1 MSSGVLSRS
10 IASLI
15 EQHQLSLLI
24 FSFPTHRENNVDKDL
39 PIVEGVPWY
48 AVPWRTFAA
57 GNRKLWEAGRS
68 VLIVRSCSFCG
79 SYLPCCRSAVRHRPD
94 GLHKIVLA
102 LLSISTFEV
111 DQFGFTSPVHL
122 FNHFMFT
129 SHEFTSQSHLSRDI
143 LLCICLNVFIQ
154 VLIQVLK
161 GRV

>member
-1 MSSGVLSRS
+1 M
-10 IASLI
+10 
-15 EQHQLSLLI
+15 
-24 FSFPTHRENNVDKDL
+24 
-39 PIVEGVPWY
+39 EGVPWY

-68 VLIVRSCSFCG
+68 VLSSNCSKLFLLWF
-79 SYLPCCRSAVRHRPD
+79 LPSSFCRSAVRHRPD

-143 LLCICLNVFIQ
+143 LLCICFHSGLDSGFKAES
-154 VLIQVLK
+154 LIE
-161 GRV
+161 